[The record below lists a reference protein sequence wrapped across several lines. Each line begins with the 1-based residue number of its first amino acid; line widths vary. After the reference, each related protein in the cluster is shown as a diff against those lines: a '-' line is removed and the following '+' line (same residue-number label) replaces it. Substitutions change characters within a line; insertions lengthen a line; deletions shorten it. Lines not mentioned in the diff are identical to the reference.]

1 MNSPI
6 LDGFTKSCGSA
17 KMGSAG
23 VLRRRLIGLFLG
35 FVLSGVPGAMG
46 QTTAGVGNGT
56 NTATVYKTMSLEQL
70 MNQDVTSVSK
80 EPERYGQAPAAI
92 QVVTSDDIHRYG
104 ASSLPEAL
112 RLADNLDVAQVNAA
126 GWDISA
132 RGFNSSES
140 DKLLVLMDGRT
151 IYTPL
156 FAGVIW
162 SMQDYLMEDIDRIEV
177 ISGPG
182 GTLWG
187 ANAMNGVINIT
198 SKSAKDTQ
206 GLYVESGGG
215 SWLEDFAGVRYGGV
229 LTSNIY
235 YRVYGKYFDR
245 GSEVFADG
253 TSADDRWRRGQGGFR
268 IDTDNPG
275 PDQFTVQGD
284 IYGNNTHIRPTG
296 ETAGTAN
303 GHANGGNVLGR
314 WTRTFADNSD
324 MSLQVYYDRAHLAA
338 PFPSNAPPFALPA
351 GTLYDSLD
359 TVDLDFQD
367 RFPLGTWNR
376 IIWGLGYRYTHDDE
390 QPAPLVAFLPTE
402 LDRDLFSGF
411 LQDEI
416 KLHDDVFLTVG
427 SKLEHND
434 YTGFECEP
442 SARLQWNAT
451 DKQMLWGAVSR
462 AVRTPS
468 RFDRDLAEP
477 DPAYGTFLAGNSSF
491 QSETLI
497 AYEAGYRAQLGK
509 KVSGSISIF
518 YNDYDNL
525 RGLYLTDGTSLPYI
539 FVNSLTGDTYGLE
552 VSADFQVL
560 DWWHLHAGY
569 DWLQEDIHVKT
580 GQHDVYQA
588 LNETADPANQVFLRS
603 SMDLPGRVELSASAR
618 WIDTVH
624 NNNFATA
631 GTVPDYFELDAR
643 LGWHA
648 TKNLEVSV
656 VGQNLL
662 QDHHAEAGF
671 PGPLQEQVVRSVY
684 GEVSFRW

>member
-1 MNSPI
+1 MIFSDSGQKRLRQELFGRVNDWQ
-6 LDGFTKSCGSA
+6 LYAVTFAVFLFGL
-17 KMGSAG
+17 
-23 VLRRRLIGLFLG
+23 VLI
-35 FVLSGVPGAMG
+35 SHAQG
-46 QTTAGVGNGT
+46 QPETTTAT
-56 NTATVYKTMSLEQL
+56 NTVTTYKKMSLEQL
-70 MNQDVTSVSK
+70 MNLDVTSVSK
-80 EPERYGQAPAAI
+80 APQPYGQAPAAI
-92 QVVTSDDIHRYG
+92 QVITGDDIHRYG

-126 GWDISA
+126 GWNISA
-132 RGFNSSES
+132 RGFNSSTS

-151 IYTPL
+151 VYTPL

-187 ANAMNGVINIT
+187 ANAVNGVINIT

-215 SWLEDFAGVRYGGV
+215 SWLEDFAGVRYGGT
-229 LTSNIY
+229 LASNVY

-253 TSADDRWRRGQGGFR
+253 TSADDRWRRGQAGFR
-268 IDTDNPG
+268 IDTDFAG
-275 PDQFTVQGD
+275 PDQFTLQGD
-284 IYGNNTHIRPTG
+284 LYGNNTHIRPTG
-296 ETAGTAN
+296 ETATTAG
-303 GHANGGNVLGR
+303 GHASGGNVIGR
-314 WTRTFADNSD
+314 WTRTFAENSD
-324 MSLQVYYDRAHLAA
+324 MSLQVYYDRAHLAV
-338 PFPSNAPPFALPA
+338 PFQGTSGVPP
-351 GTLYDSLD
+351 GTLFDSLD
-359 TVDLDFQD
+359 TADLDFQD
-367 RFPLGTWNR
+367 RFPLGPWNQ

-402 LDRDLFSGF
+402 LDRNLYSGF

-416 KLHDDVFLTVG
+416 KLHDDVLLTIG

-451 DKQMLWGAVSR
+451 EKQMVWGAVSR

-468 RFDRDLAEP
+468 RYDRDLYEP
-477 DPAYGTFLAGNSSF
+477 APSYFPLLAGNSSF

-497 AYEAGYRAQLGK
+497 AYELGYRAQLWK
-509 KVSGSISIF
+509 NVSGSFSAF

-525 RGLYLTDGTSLPYI
+525 RGLYYTGGTSLPLI
-539 FVNSLTGDTYGLE
+539 FENSLTGDTYGIE
-552 VSADFQVL
+552 VSADFRVF

-569 DWLQEDIHVKT
+569 DWLHEDIHVKT
-580 GQHDVYQA
+580 GQHDVYNA
-588 LNETADPANQVFLRS
+588 LNETADPKNQVFLRS
-603 SMDLPGRVELSASAR
+603 SMDLPGQIELSAAAR

-624 NNNFATA
+624 NNDVASP
-631 GTVPDYFELDAR
+631 GTLPSYFELDLR

-648 TKNLEVSV
+648 TKNIEVAV

-662 QDHHAEAGF
+662 HDHHAEAGF
-671 PGPLQEQVVRSVY
+671 SGPTQEQIVRNVY
-684 GEVSFRW
+684 GEVTFHW